1 MKEIYNDIESLKE
14 IISNIENNCD
24 KNIYLGILNILEKIS
39 GKVEDSILR
48 QEYLEENV
56 QYMDEDLTDLQEEL
70 FEEVSFDELSDFED
84 EYIEINCKNCSKP
97 LFVEKESMDSNK
109 EIPCP
114 FCSNS
119 AN

>member
-1 MKEIYNDIESLKE
+1 MKEINNDIEALKDV
-14 IISNIENNCD
+14 ISKIDD
-24 KNIYLGILNILEKIS
+24 KNNREIYTKITNILEKIS
-39 GKVEDSILR
+39 GKVEDTILR

-84 EYIEINCKNCSKP
+84 EYIEINCKNCNKP
-97 LFVEKESMDSNK
+97 LFVEKESLNSKK

-114 FCSNS
+114 FCSTT